1 MQTIFLTLTWIALIL
16 LRSLRFRASGL
27 SQFELNRRLA
37 SHDDSVRSI
46 IDRERVLPLLGA
58 LQLLASGLV
67 AVLLVAL
74 ATLAYG
80 VLLGAILSLPL
91 LYLAEFVGTRQRAQK
106 MTTRLLGRFEPQF
119 LKLAETL
126 RGLLTPLVSLRG
138 MTSSQAFYSKEE
150 LSELIANDSSILSAD
165 EKKLLQQGLKFESI
179 KIGDVMTPRS
189 VIDTV
194 EVNETLGPVVLDRL
208 HKTGH
213 SRFPVIDRDLDHVVG
228 MLFLHDLV
236 PLDPKLKRARDGMSH
251 KVYYVHQDRN
261 LEHALHAFL
270 RTKHHLFIV
279 VNDFS
284 EVVGLVTIED
294 CLEQILGRKIVDEF
308 DAYDDLRA
316 VAVRAASKKP
326 ETGEVV

>member
-106 MTTRLLGRFEPQF
+106 TTTRLLGRFEPQF
-119 LKLAETL
+119 LRLAETL

-165 EKKLLQQGLKFESI
+165 EKKLLQQGLKFESV